1 MIKKIE
7 EMIWQS
13 GAYYD
18 FLRTIGMEMIE
29 KLLRGEIESND
40 FKVKTGRLDSE
51 VKLMIQ
57 QIMGR
62 PFGEDNESRIV
73 FIDELKNRLQ
83 V

>member
-7 EMIWQS
+7 EMIWQA

-18 FLRTIGMEMIE
+18 FLRNIGMEMIE
-29 KLLRGEIESND
+29 KLLRDEIESHE
-40 FKVKTGRLDSE
+40 FKIKAGRLDSE

-62 PFGEDNESRIV
+62 PFGPDDESKIV
-73 FIDELKNRLQ
+73 FLDELKNRLQ
-83 V
+83 I